1 MQKIIIAN
9 WKMNQNLA
17 SMQDW
22 FSYYQENAYTFDKI
36 LAGIAVPFVY
46 IPFAL
51 AQIKQTKLPFQIG
64 AQNLYSSE
72 KGAYTGEISANMLA
86 DIACQFVLIGHS
98 ERRQLF
104 LENADMLSQKIQQAL
119 VNHVQ
124 VVYCVGEPLS
134 IREAGGAETYVAT
147 QIQEVLHQIEPANWK
162 NISIAYEPI
171 WAIGTGKIPSANE
184 IKTMHAHI
192 RYTVQN
198 MQTLHQVPILYGGS
212 CQGDNAASIL
222 SIPCVDGALVG
233 GASLK
238 ADSFFQILKIANGLP
253 SLSL

>member
-22 FSYYQENAYTFDKI
+22 FSYYQENAYIFDKI
-36 LAGIAVPFVY
+36 HAGIAVPFVY

-134 IREAGGAETYVAT
+134 VREAGGAETYVAT

-171 WAIGTGKIPSANE
+171 WAIGTGKIPSLAE

-192 RYTVQN
+192 RHTVQN
-198 MQTLHQVPILYGGS
+198 MQTAHQVPILYGGS
-212 CQGDNAASIL
+212 CQADNATSIL

>member
-22 FSYYQENAYTFDKI
+22 FSYYQENAYIFDKI
-36 LAGIAVPFVY
+36 HAGIAVPFVY

-98 ERRQLF
+98 ERRQYFNESPELLIEKF
-104 LENADMLSQKIQQAL
+104 QRAA
-119 VNHVQ
+119 
-124 VVYCVGEPLS
+124 
-134 IREAGGAETYVAT
+134 EAGLSVVKSTVDEYGITM
-147 QIQEVLHQIEPANWK
+147 W
-162 NISIAYEPI
+162 
-171 WAIGTGKIPSANE
+171 GT
-184 IKTMHAHI
+184 
-192 RYTVQN
+192 
-198 MQTLHQVPILYGGS
+198 
-212 CQGDNAASIL
+212 
-222 SIPCVDGALVG
+222 
-233 GASLK
+233 K
-238 ADSFFQILKIANGLP
+238 A
-253 SLSL
+253 